1 MYLFVVEYG
10 KKDVAVQ
17 DFLIVIMM
25 QQLGNIFL
33 QMYMFHL
40 KCPSECGCLECR
52 TDLITYESLE
62 HLVAGFLHSS

>member
-33 QMYMFHL
+33 QMYMFLL
-40 KCPSECGCLECR
+40 KCPSESGCLECQ
-52 TDLITYESLE
+52 TDLITYESW
-62 HLVAGFLHSS
+62 